1 MPPGAS
7 RLVWGSKLGPYLQAS
22 LFESEQ
28 TRMPASPTGTLDRAE
43 LDVMQRLFL
52 ARMPDFGDFTEPEG
66 TYWLHERAYKEELMA
81 LCRASLPRELFDGAI
96 SANAND
102 VLRATR
108 TVLTSRLRDSGA
120 PQNLVGWRYY
130 ELLND
135 KFLGDQGL
143 FAESFGDLLYGADT
157 SPIRVERFTRAM
169 WPAYQRAASG
179 GNPYAQARMFPTFF
193 LMLLHP
199 TTDIALRTDMFNSA
213 SRTLLDR
220 RVLRASPLSAAEYED
235 ALALAHGVRA
245 QLEAWAWCPRDLIDV
260 HSFLWIVTRDAK
272 VAADE
277 RDKVDDGGVQ

>member
-1 MPPGAS
+1 MT
-7 RLVWGSKLGPYLQAS
+7 AS
-22 LFESEQ
+22 L
-28 TRMPASPTGTLDRAE
+28 TTTVDRAQ
-43 LDVMQRLFL
+43 LDEMQRIFL

-81 LCRASLPRELFDGAI
+81 LCRASLPRELFDGDI
-96 SANAND
+96 STKAND
-102 VLRATR
+102 VIRATKN
-108 TVLTSRLRDSGA
+108 VLTSRLKDSGA
-120 PQNLVGWRYY
+120 AQNLVGWRYY

-135 KFLGDQGL
+135 KFLGDRGL
-143 FAESFGDLLYGADT
+143 FAESFGALLYGPGA
-157 SPIRVERFTRAM
+157 SPMRAEQFTRAM
-169 WPAYQRAASG
+169 WPAFQRAANG

-199 TTDIALRTDMFNSA
+199 TTDIALRTDMFDST

-245 QLEAWAWCPRDLIDV
+245 QLETWAWCPRDLIDV

-272 VAADE
+272 DTTAE
-277 RDKVDDGGVQ
+277 HDKIDNGGVL